1 MNRRTLNSVPCAT
14 LLAFGVAAAASLPAH
29 ADDQTSAVQM
39 AQAAPAPA
47 APAPAA
53 PAPAAP
59 AAPTSNAMTT
69 PAMTGPL
76 AANPNPLKFDQE
88 PLSQFLGPVYVTG
101 VLSGLGMAQTNPV
114 STDKTFRGDISNG
127 QVIVQNTTGLVQFYA
142 QAGIYSL
149 PALGTAYVTAK
160 NVNSDFFG
168 PLPVGYLKLA
178 PTDSFSIQAGKLPT
192 LIGAEY
198 TFTFQNMNIER
209 GLLWNQEPAIS
220 DGVQANYTTGPL
232 AFSVSYN
239 DGFYSGNYNWLTG
252 AVTWTID
259 SSNTL
264 EVVGGG
270 NFGTTSTN
278 TLVTPVAQNNSDI
291 FNVIYTYTSAPWTI
305 TPYFQYTNVPKNAS
319 LGLTHDA
326 QTYGGAVL
334 ASYAFTDTFSLA
346 GRAEIIGSTG
356 STTDGSPSLIFG
368 PGSEAWSLTLTPTY
382 QKSIF
387 FARGE
392 ASYVGASSTSGGLAF
407 GHSGKTND
415 QERVLAEIGIVF

>member
-1 MNRRTLNSVPCAT
+1 MMTRRTFNSVPCAT

-47 APAPAA
+47 APATP
-53 PAPAAP
+53 PAAP

-76 AANPNPLKFDQE
+76 AANPNPLKFDGG
-88 PLSQFLGPVYVTG
+88 PLGPVYVTG

-114 STDKTFRGDISNG
+114 STDKTFHGDISNG
-127 QVIVQNTTGLVQFYA
+127 QVIVQTTTGLVQFYA

-160 NVNSDFFG
+160 NTNSDFFG
-168 PLPVGYLKLA
+168 PLPVGYAKLA

-220 DGVQANYTTGPL
+220 DGVQANYTVGPL

-252 AVTWTID
+252 AATWTID
-259 SSNTL
+259 SSNSL

-270 NFGTTSTN
+270 NFGTTSMN
-278 TLVTPVAQNNSDI
+278 TLATPVAQNNSDI
-291 FNVIYTYTSAPWTI
+291 FNIIYTYSSAPWTI
-305 TPYFQYTNVPKNAS
+305 TPYFQYTNVPKNTS
-319 LGLTHDA
+319 LGITHDA

-382 QKSIF
+382 QKSVF
-387 FARGE
+387 FVRGE

-415 QERVLAEIGIVF
+415 QERVLAEVGVVF

>member
-1 MNRRTLNSVPCAT
+1 MMTRRTLNNVPCAT

-53 PAPAAP
+53 PA
-59 AAPTSNAMTT
+59 APTSNAMTT

-76 AANPNPLKFDQE
+76 AANPNPLKFDAG
-88 PLSQFLGPVYVTG
+88 PLGPVYVTG
-101 VLSGLGMAQTNPV
+101 VLSGLGMAQTNPLT
-114 STDKTFRGDISNG
+114 TDKTFHGDISNG

-142 QAGIYSL
+142 QAGIYSI

-160 NVNSDFFG
+160 NTNSQFFG
-168 PLPVGYLKLA
+168 PLPVGYAKLA
-178 PTDSFSIQAGKLPT
+178 PTDTFSIEAGKLPT

-198 TFTFQNMNIER
+198 TFTFENMNIER
-209 GLLWNQEPAIS
+209 GLLWNQEPAVS
-220 DGVQANYTTGPL
+220 DGVQANYTVGPL

-252 AVTWTID
+252 SVAWTID

-264 EVVGGG
+264 SVVGGG
-270 NFGTTSTN
+270 NFGQTTTN
-278 TLVTPVAQNNSDI
+278 TLATPIAQNNSDI
-291 FNVIYTYTSAPWTI
+291 FNIIYTYSSAPWTI
-305 TPYFQYTNVPKNAS
+305 TPYFQYTNVPKNTA
-319 LGLTHDA
+319 LGITHDA

-356 STTDGSPSLIFG
+356 STTNGAPSLIFG

-387 FARGE
+387 FVRGE

-407 GHSGKTND
+407 GHSGKVND
-415 QERVLAEIGIVF
+415 QERVLAEVGIVF

>member
-1 MNRRTLNSVPCAT
+1 MMTRRTLNSVPYAT

-29 ADDQTSAVQM
+29 ADDQTSAVQT
-39 AQAAPAPA
+39 AQA

-69 PAMTGPL
+69 PSMTGPL
-76 AANPNPLKFDQE
+76 AANPNPLKFDAG
-88 PLSQFLGPVYVTG
+88 PLGPVYVTG
-101 VLSGLGMAQTNPV
+101 VLSGLGMAQTNPLT
-114 STDKTFRGDISNG
+114 TDKTFHGDISNG
-127 QVIVQNTTGLVQFYA
+127 QVIVQNTAGLVQFYA
-142 QAGIYSL
+142 QAGIYSI

-160 NVNSDFFG
+160 NTNSQFFG
-168 PLPVGYLKLA
+168 PLPVGFAKLA

-198 TFTFQNMNIER
+198 TFTFENMNIER
-209 GLLWNQEPAIS
+209 GLLWNQEPAVS
-220 DGVQANYTTGPL
+220 DGVQANYTVGPL

-252 AVTWTID
+252 AATWTID
-259 SSNTL
+259 TSNTL

-270 NFGTTSTN
+270 NFGQTTTN
-278 TLVTPVAQNNSDI
+278 TLATPIAQNNSDI
-291 FNVIYTYTSAPWTI
+291 FNIIYTYSSAPWTI
-305 TPYFQYTNVPKNAS
+305 TPYFQYTNVPKNTA
-319 LGLTHDA
+319 LGITHDA

-356 STTDGSPSLIFG
+356 SSTDGSPSLIFG

-387 FARGE
+387 FVRGE

-415 QERVLAEIGIVF
+415 QERVLAEVGIVF